1 MSKDFRRRMSGA
13 VWPGQGVA
21 GRVRRRARTLLS
33 RWYPGG
39 SRRSRAPAWRTSR
52 AGTRISRCR
61 SVAIHDLA
69 AADAVTEQLA
79 GGSEDAGELVQPAGD
94 AGGEQR
100 TPHPGGV
107 DLDISRGEVSQS
119 GSELGIFEHVLNRG
133 AVPIPVLHRDACSP
147 VETARLVTINE

>member
-1 MSKDFRRRMSGA
+1 M
-13 VWPGQGVA
+13 
-21 GRVRRRARTLLS
+21 
-33 RWYPGG
+33 
-39 SRRSRAPAWRTSR
+39 
-52 AGTRISRCR
+52 
-61 SVAIHDLA
+61 AIHDLA

-119 GSELGIFEHVLNRG
+119 GSELGILNTFSI
-133 AVPIPVLHRDACSP
+133 AVRCRYQCSTAMACSP